1 MKQRKNIFGLYKE
14 VSEWIISYVVVLLI
28 PILICSVFFVYSFFV
43 TWEENKGANTSA
55 LQFVADEIDD
65 IFNRAL
71 KMEYNIQNNGKL
83 NVVSKLKGKLSLEDY
98 YKIVVAREECEQY
111 DVWDEAI
118 SSYGIFLPEIEIFFG
133 QGNYRD
139 LAERYELTAEEY
151 GISVEKLKDLL
162 FTRHEKDFFVNEANN
177 TICYITT
184 IPRTG
189 TRIKMNV
196 IVELDSHYIQN
207 ILASMDYLG
216 NSGIIIA
223 DEQNQILASRN
234 VGTIDVGS
242 IDIPVDSTS
251 EYHSV
256 KINGEKMLL
265 ACVESKAADLKYIS
279 IIPHTDFWHKA
290 LQNLSLFLL
299 AFLGCIVFG
308 TAAAWF
314 FANIKYKTY
323 GQLNYI
329 IKEKLGNKE
338 SSLSVIRQREI
349 AGAIRN
355 MVDEYECMQ
364 KKLEAADS
372 VKREA
377 ILSSIMEG
385 RIRSESIEGILQA
398 NGLHVNI
405 GNYVLMLFK
414 VNRLE
419 NLFDKG
425 IGHVSVKEMENIS
438 ELVTSIVKE
447 LTSKKIDSEIININ
461 ENIVC
466 IINWGTKN
474 AEDCFSEI
482 GWITDFTKKQFESL
496 KIQVTVSFSNL
507 HNEVYSLGY
516 AYAEVLRVLEYQY
529 AEKKDGN
536 SIMNYSDM
544 LNAVEM
550 NYLFTLDNEV
560 ELVNCLN
567 LGKKEEAIQLVRNI
581 CEKNILLSKGEEEL
595 LNCLTWDL
603 VACLLKFENSMKGKD
618 IPEDTIS
625 WLEDITKSIY
635 TQERVSLIEERI
647 RKICQRVNRRKENKD
662 VIWANQIEDYVQKH
676 YQNPNLSN
684 GEIAEYFRMNSAYMS
699 TVFKTAMGINLMDYI
714 HQVRVDKAK
723 ELLKNTDMTVEQIS
737 IEVGC
742 SGGAVLRRLFKKCEG
757 ISPIQYKENSK
768 L

>member
-1 MKQRKNIFGLYKE
+1 MRFAPKIAKENTLLNTNLLYHNHIKKQIY
-14 VSEWIISYVVVLLI
+14 
-28 PILICSVFFVYSFFV
+28 
-43 TWEENKGANTSA
+43 
-55 LQFVADEIDD
+55 
-65 IFNRAL
+65 
-71 KMEYNIQNNGKL
+71 
-83 NVVSKLKGKLSLEDY
+83 
-98 YKIVVAREECEQY
+98 
-111 DVWDEAI
+111 
-118 SSYGIFLPEIEIFFG
+118 
-133 QGNYRD
+133 
-139 LAERYELTAEEY
+139 
-151 GISVEKLKDLL
+151 
-162 FTRHEKDFFVNEANN
+162 
-177 TICYITT
+177 
-184 IPRTG
+184 
-189 TRIKMNV
+189 
-196 IVELDSHYIQN
+196 
-207 ILASMDYLG
+207 
-216 NSGIIIA
+216 
-223 DEQNQILASRN
+223 
-234 VGTIDVGS
+234 
-242 IDIPVDSTS
+242 
-251 EYHSV
+251 
-256 KINGEKMLL
+256 
-265 ACVESKAADLKYIS
+265 
-279 IIPHTDFWHKA
+279 
-290 LQNLSLFLL
+290 
-299 AFLGCIVFG
+299 
-308 TAAAWF
+308 
-314 FANIKYKTY
+314 
-323 GQLNYI
+323 
-329 IKEKLGNKE
+329 
-338 SSLSVIRQREI
+338 
-349 AGAIRN
+349 
-355 MVDEYECMQ
+355 
-364 KKLEAADS
+364 
-372 VKREA
+372 
-377 ILSSIMEG
+377 
-385 RIRSESIEGILQA
+385 
-398 NGLHVNI
+398 
-405 GNYVLMLFK
+405 
-414 VNRLE
+414 
-419 NLFDKG
+419 
-425 IGHVSVKEMENIS
+425 
-438 ELVTSIVKE
+438 
-447 LTSKKIDSEIININ
+447 NIN

-474 AEDCFSEI
+474 PEECFAEI

-581 CEKNILLSKGEEEL
+581 CEKNILLSKGAEEL

-647 RKICQRVNRRKENKD
+647 HKICQRVNRRKENKD
-662 VIWANQIEDYVQKH
+662 VIWANQIKDYVQKH
-676 YQNPNLSN
+676 YQDPNLSN

>member
-1 MKQRKNIFGLYKE
+1 MGVHKG
-14 VSEWIISYVVVLLI
+14 VTEWISSYVVVLLI
-28 PILICSVFFVYSFFV
+28 PTLICSVFFIYSFFV
-43 TWEENKGANTSA
+43 TWEETKGANTSA
-55 LQFVADEIDD
+55 LQFVADELDD

-83 NVVSKLKGKLSLEDY
+83 NVVSKLKGKSSLEDY
-98 YKIVVAREECEQY
+98 YKIIVAREACEQY

-118 SSYGIFLPEIEIFFG
+118 GSYAIFLPKIEMMFR
-133 QGNYRD
+133 QGNYLD
-139 LAERYELTAEEY
+139 LEERYEIVAKEY
-151 GISVEKLKDLL
+151 GIAVEVLKELL
-162 FTRHEKDFFVNEANN
+162 FSRHEKDFFVNKTNN

-189 TRIKMNV
+189 TSIKMN
-196 IVELDSHYIQN
+196 IIIELDHRYIQN

-216 NSGIIIA
+216 NSGIIIV
-223 DEQNQILASRN
+223 DNQNQILASRN
-234 VGTIDVGS
+234 VGSIDVGS
-242 IDIPVDSTS
+242 IDVPVDNTS
-251 EYHSV
+251 EYHSLE
-256 KINGEKMLL
+256 INGKKMLL
-265 ACVESKAADLKYIS
+265 SCVESVAVDLKYIS
-279 IIPHTDFWHKA
+279 IIPYTDFWHKA
-290 LQNLSLFLL
+290 LQNLFLFLMAL
-299 AFLGCIVFG
+299 LGCIVFG
-308 TAAAWF
+308 IAAAYF

-338 SSLSVIRQREI
+338 SKLPVTRQREI

-355 MVDEYECMQ
+355 MVDEYEFMQ
-364 KKLEAADS
+364 KKLEAADG

-385 RIRSESIEGILQA
+385 RIRSESIEGILQT

-425 IGHVSVKEMENIS
+425 IGHVSVKEMENIG
-438 ELVTSIVKE
+438 ELVTSVVKE
-447 LTSKKIDSEIININ
+447 LTVKNIDSEIININ

-474 AEDCFSEI
+474 PEECFAEI

-581 CEKNILLSKGEEEL
+581 CEKNILLSKGAEEL

-647 RKICQRVNRRKENKD
+647 HKICQRVNRRKENKD
-662 VIWANQIEDYVQKH
+662 VIWANQIKDYVQKH